1 MNGKVPAGRDGPAS
15 VEKGEIMERKTWAP
29 IRLRG
34 FTLIE
39 LLVVIAIIA
48 ILAAILF
55 PVFAQARE
63 AARKTSCLSN
73 TKQIGLAIM
82 MYTQD
87 YDEMYP
93 SCSWDTPPLGTA
105 DHDANDA
112 NYLTAFN
119 WMFKCYPYIKNKQ
132 IFACPSDP
140 NTKSG
145 WSGYS
150 LDGTCN
156 DGWGIPIP
164 ISYAPNLEVIGY
176 AGYNNPNGCFGDGSF
191 IPDWNMA
198 PKSMAAIPSPASTYM
213 FADYGRSSLESWW
226 VNNLRAANYTR
237 VFNTSAPGGGY
248 SRDATEPWASRR
260 QQAGVYRHQMGSNIG
275 FADGH
280 SKWRNGNQVFS
291 GDDGVD
297 LRHSSEGIVP
307 REY

>member
-1 MNGKVPAGRDGPAS
+1 
-15 VEKGEIMERKTWAP
+15 MERRTAM
-29 IRLRG
+29 RG

-82 MYTQD
+82 IYAQD

-93 SCSWDTPPLGTA
+93 CNSWDTPPLGTA
-105 DHDANDA
+105 DHDAKDA
-112 NYLTAFN
+112 NYMTAIN
-119 WMFKCYPYIKNKQ
+119 WVFKVQPYIKNKQ
-132 IFACPSDP
+132 VFVSPSDP
-140 NTKSG
+140 NSKSG
-145 WSGYS
+145 WTGYS

-156 DGWGIPIP
+156 DGWGVPMP
-164 ISYAPNLEVIGY
+164 ISYAPNVEILGYGGY
-176 AGYNNPNGCFGDGSF
+176 ANPNGCFGDGSF
-191 IPDWNMA
+191 IPDWNMQ
-198 PKSMAAIPSPASTYM
+198 PKAMAAIPSPASTYM
-213 FADYGRSSLESWW
+213 FADYGRETLEETW

-237 VFNTSAPGGGY
+237 VYNASAPNQGY
-248 SRDATEPWASRR
+248 RKDATEPWASRR
-260 QQAGVYRHQMGSNIG
+260 LQSGVYRHQMGSNIG

-280 SKWRNGNQVFS
+280 SKWRNGNQIYS
-291 GDDGVD
+291 GDDFTDTPPGAATPK
-297 LRHSSEGIVP
+297 HATEGIWP

>member
-1 MNGKVPAGRDGPAS
+1 MEKRTVPSNGRS
-15 VEKGEIMERKTWAP
+15 
-29 IRLRG
+29 G

-63 AARKTSCLSN
+63 SARKTSCLSN

-93 SCSWDTPPLGTA
+93 CNNWDTPPLGTA
-105 DHDANDA
+105 DHDAQNA
-112 NYLTAFN
+112 NYLTAMS
-119 WMFKCYPYIKNKQ
+119 WPFKTYPYIKNKQ
-132 IFACPSDP
+132 IFICPSDP
-140 NTKSG
+140 NSKSG

-150 LDGTCN
+150 LDGTCS

-164 ISYAPNLEVIGY
+164 ISYAPNVEIIGY
-176 AGYNNPNGCFGDGSF
+176 AGYNNPNGCLGDGSF

-198 PKSMAAIPSPASTYM
+198 PKSMAAVPSPASTYM
-213 FADYGRSSLESWW
+213 FADYGRATLESWW

-237 VFNTSAPGGGY
+237 VFNQAAPGGGY
-248 SRDATEPWASRR
+248 SVDESNATWRDRR
-260 QQAGVYRHQMGSNIG
+260 QQSGVYRHQMGSNIG
-275 FADGH
+275 YADGH
-280 SKWRNGNQVFS
+280 SKWRNGNQIFS
-291 GDDGVD
+291 GDNFVD
-297 LRHSSEGIVP
+297 TPAGAPTRRSSEGIVP